1 MGVGEPLI
9 YGVSLPLGRPFLTA
23 CAGGAAGGAFVGFFA
38 MLGDRVGA
46 TAIGP
51 SGWALFPLLAGNR
64 PLPLTAAIYAGGLL
78 TGYLVGFLATYAFG
92 LTGVP
97 GSKSGSKSGS
107 GSGSGSGSA
116 TSSDPSGDHSPARST

>member
-1 MGVGEPLI
+1 VGEPLL

-64 PLPLTAAIYAGGLL
+64 GPLPTAAIYAGGLL
-78 TGYLVGFLATYAFG
+78 TGYVVGFLATYA
-92 LTGVP
+92 VVRP
-97 GSKSGSKSGS
+97 GAPGTHG
-107 GSGSGSGSA
+107 
-116 TSSDPSGDHSPARST
+116 